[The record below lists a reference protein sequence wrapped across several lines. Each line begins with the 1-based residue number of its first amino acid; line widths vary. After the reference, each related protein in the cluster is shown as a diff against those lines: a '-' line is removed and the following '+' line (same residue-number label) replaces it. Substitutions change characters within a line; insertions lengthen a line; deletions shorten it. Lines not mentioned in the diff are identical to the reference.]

1 MSKLVRSLI
10 VCMITVVVYPL
21 AEGIQEYL
29 ASFEVILWEHFPG
42 IITGVIWS
50 ILSFAAT
57 TLFAGNT
64 ITLPSITK
72 ERSEAKNSPNQ
83 YSLEDMKLFAI
94 KVLSSR
100 LKLRYLNELSASN
113 KPQEYIQNQVTQIIS
128 SNPPKP
134 K

>member
-1 MSKLVRSLI
+1 MNKLVRSLI
-10 VCMITVVVYPL
+10 VCAITIVVYPL
-21 AEGIQEYL
+21 AEFIQEYL

>member
-1 MSKLVRSLI
+1 MSKLLRGLI
-10 VCMITVVVYPL
+10 ICGITVVIYPL
-21 AEGIQEYL
+21 AEWIQEYL
-29 ASFEVILWEHFPG
+29 AQFEIILWEHFPG

-50 ILSFAAT
+50 ILSFSAT
-57 TLFAGNT
+57 TLFSGDT
-64 ITLPSITK
+64 ITLPTIRKSS
-72 ERSEAKNSPNQ
+72 EEAKNSSNK

-100 LKLRYLNELSASN
+100 LKLRYLNELSASK

>member
-1 MSKLVRSLI
+1 MSKLIRSLI
-10 VCMITVVVYPL
+10 VCAITIVVYPL

-29 ASFEVILWEHFPG
+29 ANFEVILWEHFPG

-50 ILSFAAT
+50 VLSFFAT
-57 TLFAGNT
+57 TLFSGNT
-64 ITLPSITK
+64 ITLPTTLKSR
-72 ERSEAKNSPNQ
+72 EEAKNSSNK

>member
-1 MSKLVRSLI
+1 MSKLARSLI
-10 VCMITVVVYPL
+10 VCAITIVVYPL
-21 AEGIQEYL
+21 AEFIQEYL

-42 IITGVIWS
+42 IITGIIWS
-50 ILSFAAT
+50 ILSFAAN

-64 ITLPSITK
+64 ITLPSIRK
-72 ERSEAKNSPNQ
+72 ERSEAKNSSNT
-83 YSLEDMKLFAI
+83 YSLEDMKQFAI

-100 LKLRYLNELSASN
+100 LKLRYLNEAEASKKRN
-113 KPQEYIQNQVTQIIS
+113 EYIENQVQQIIS

>member
-10 VCMITVVVYPL
+10 VCAITIVVYPL

-50 ILSFAAT
+50 ILSFFAT
-57 TLFAGNT
+57 TLFSGNT
-64 ITLPSITK
+64 ITLPTIRKSS
-72 ERSEAKNSPNQ
+72 EEAKNSSNQ

>member
-1 MSKLVRSLI
+1 MSKLIRSLI
-10 VCMITVVVYPL
+10 VCAITVVVYPL

-29 ASFEVILWEHFPG
+29 ASFEVVLWEHFPG

-50 ILSFAAT
+50 ILSFFAT
-57 TLFAGNT
+57 TLFSGYT
-64 ITLPSITK
+64 ITLPTTLKSR
-72 ERSEAKNSPNQ
+72 EEAKNSSNQ
-83 YSLEDMKLFAI
+83 YSLEDMKQFAI

-100 LKLRYLNELSASN
+100 LKLRYLNEAEASN
-113 KPQEYIQNQVTQIIS
+113 KRNEYIENQVTQIIS

>member
-10 VCMITVVVYPL
+10 VCAITIVVYPL

>member
-1 MSKLVRSLI
+1 MNKLVRSLI
-10 VCMITVVVYPL
+10 VCAITIVVYPL
-21 AEGIQEYL
+21 AEFIQEYL

-100 LKLRYLNELSASN
+100 LKLRYLNELSATN
-113 KPQEYIQNQVTQIIS
+113 KPKEYIENQVTQIIS